1 LLCHGIAKVE
11 ISHSVEKMYLRKRA
25 VVIGVMFGLVCS
37 SISIVAVTSHALAAE
52 SDSDLM
58 KFELRP
64 PDRLASA
71 ITGDSAWT
79 IYATGPI
86 DDKAPERLRDLIKKN
101 KIPPRSTVEISSPGG
116 SLMAGMKLGK
126 IYRASEFDTEIG
138 RSDPTDKTGTL
149 PGQCFSACSLAFL
162 GGKWRYMRNGSLYG
176 VHRFYF
182 NKSTAQEGDIA
193 QMVSAVVVQYMRD
206 MGIDPELF
214 SEMTAAGR
222 DNIILLPESELLRL
236 NVINNGQSPAVWS
249 VESANGVVYLKGQR
263 DTVFGTNK
271 FVMACSTQGVDLTI
285 MLDPVA
291 NGPLPPTGAIS
302 LVADEREYRIENF
315 LNGEP
320 VLRNGSVF
328 ATFIL
333 PLGIVRVVEAAHEV
347 GVTFQVDRDAPT
359 YVGFRGMRVGD
370 GAKKMPGVLRGC
382 L

>member
-1 LLCHGIAKVE
+1 MHLCK
-11 ISHSVEKMYLRKRA
+11 SA
-25 VVIGVMFGLVCS
+25 VAIWVAFGLVCS
-37 SISIVAVTSHALAAE
+37 VFVALTTRAFAAE

-64 PDRLASA
+64 PDRLVSA

-79 IYATGPI
+79 IYASGPI

-101 KIPPRSTVEISSPGG
+101 KIPPRSTVKMSSPGG
-116 SLMAGMKLGK
+116 NLMAGLKLGE
-126 IYRASEFDTEIG
+126 IYRAFEFDTEIG
-138 RSDPTDKTGTL
+138 RSDPTDKTSTL
-149 PGQCFSACSLAFL
+149 PGQCFSACTLAFL

-182 NKSTAQEGDIA
+182 SKSTAQEGDIA

-206 MGIDPELF
+206 MGVDPELF

-222 DNIILLPESELLRL
+222 DDVILIPESELLRL
-236 NVINNGQSPAVWS
+236 NVINNGQSPAIWS

-263 DTVFGTNK
+263 ETAFGTNK
-271 FVMACSTQGVDLTI
+271 FMMGCTTQGVVLTI

-302 LVADEREYRIENF
+302 LIADEKEYPIEKF
-315 LNGEP
+315 LSGAPTLQNG
-320 VLRNGSVF
+320 RVF
-328 ATFIL
+328 AEFIL
-333 PLGIVRVVEAAHEV
+333 PHGVVRVLEAAHEV
-347 GVTFQVDRDAPT
+347 GVTFQIDGGAPIFW
-359 YVGFRGMRVGD
+359 GFRGMRVGD